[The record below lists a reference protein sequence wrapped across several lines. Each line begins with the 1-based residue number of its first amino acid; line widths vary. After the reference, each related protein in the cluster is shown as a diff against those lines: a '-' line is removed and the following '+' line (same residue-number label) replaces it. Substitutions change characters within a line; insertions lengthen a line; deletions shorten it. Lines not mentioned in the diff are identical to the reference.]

1 MCLGGCLVAIT
12 TFLWWP
18 SNLWNIELDMP
29 KLCNHS
35 IAVVD
40 VLFVP
45 KSVITNC
52 MAGNVLV
59 VYLEVSHRCPSSGQ
73 LSEGAHII
81 NPHRLFTLLSVDTW
95 GDLFEMW
102 ISWAPRWPH
111 SFWGQYWRLSI

>member
-12 TFLWWP
+12 TFSWWP
-18 SNLWNIELDMP
+18 SNLWNIVLDMP

-35 IAVVD
+35 VAVVD

-45 KSVITNC
+45 ESVITNS

-59 VYLEVSHRCPSSGQ
+59 VYLGQVSHRCPSTQQWDGQ

-81 NPHRLFTLLSVDTW
+81 NP
-95 GDLFEMW
+95 
-102 ISWAPRWPH
+102 
-111 SFWGQYWRLSI
+111 Y